1 MKIAITAMGKGLD
14 AEVDPRF
21 GRCQYFIIFDTET
34 GAFEALDNASV
45 SLGGGAGIQ
54 SAQTIV
60 EKDAEAVLTGNV
72 GPNAFRTLSAAGISI
87 YAGASGKVS
96 DAIAQFKSGT
106 LKSFSAPSVA
116 SHYGLGASGSGMTK
130 PSDKKRIAVAAED
143 EQGLNSEVSQH
154 FGRCPYYTMVE
165 VENGKITLSYR
176 VENPFF
182 GEHGD
187 PGQVPDFIR
196 DQGADVIIA
205 GGMGQRALGFFQ
217 QFGIQAVTMV
227 AGQVKTVVEQYL
239 KGKTGEALPYAG
251 QGAES
256 R

>member
-34 GAFEALDNASV
+34 GTFEALDNASV

-96 DAIAQFKSGT
+96 DAIAQFKSGA
-106 LKSFSAPSVA
+106 LKPFSAPSVA
-116 SHYGLGASGSGMTK
+116 SHYGLGASGSGVTK
-130 PSDKKRIAVAAED
+130 PSGKKRIAVAAED
-143 EQGLNSEVSQH
+143 EQGLNSGVSQH

-176 VENPFF
+176 VENPYF

-187 PGQVPDFIR
+187 PGQVPVFIR
-196 DQGADVIIA
+196 DQGANVIIA

-217 QFGIQAVTMV
+217 QFDIQVVTGV
-227 AGQVKTVVEQYL
+227 TGQVKTVVEQYL
-239 KGKTGEALPYAG
+239 GGETGEASPCAG
-251 QGAES
+251 GVKG